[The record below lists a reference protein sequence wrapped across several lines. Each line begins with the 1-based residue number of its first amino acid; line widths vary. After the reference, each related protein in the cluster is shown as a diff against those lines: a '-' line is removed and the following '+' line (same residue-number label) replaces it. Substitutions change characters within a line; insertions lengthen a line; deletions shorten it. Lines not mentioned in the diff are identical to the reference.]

1 MKAQNYGYS
10 KKVIEVFKSPKNI
23 GEIANPDGFGKVGN
37 PKCGDLMYM
46 YLRISK
52 DGKDRIDDIKIKTFG
67 CLGAIS
73 SSSIL
78 TEMVKGMTIEKA
90 LKVTK
95 DQVVKELDGLPPIKI
110 HCSVLSVDALK
121 ESVYNYY
128 KKSKKKIPK
137 DFEATHKRNVQICE
151 GIEHMH

>member
-52 DGKDRIDDIKIKTFG
+52 DGKDRIDEDRK
-67 CLGAIS
+67 S
-73 SSSIL
+73 
-78 TEMVKGMTIEKA
+78 
-90 LKVTK
+90 
-95 DQVVKELDGLPPIKI
+95 VV
-110 HCSVLSVDALK
+110 
-121 ESVYNYY
+121 
-128 KKSKKKIPK
+128 
-137 DFEATHKRNVQICE
+137 
-151 GIEHMH
+151 

>member
-10 KKVIEVFKSPKNI
+10 KKVIEVFKSHKNI

-121 ESVYNYY
+121 EAVYNYY

-137 DFEATHKRNVQICE
+137 DLEATHKRNVQICE